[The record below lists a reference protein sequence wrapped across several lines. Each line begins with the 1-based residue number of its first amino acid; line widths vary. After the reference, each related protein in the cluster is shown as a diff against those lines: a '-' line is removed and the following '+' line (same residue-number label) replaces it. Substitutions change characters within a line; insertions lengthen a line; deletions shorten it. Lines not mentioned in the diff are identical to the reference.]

1 MKNDWVRRTTTTTTT
16 LTGYFI
22 VVFFYFQIFLTLA
35 LVSQTGGAVI
45 TTVSQT
51 GSLFVPKSVY
61 LPHELLGEVSADVII
76 VMSSERARTV
86 DQF

>member
-22 VVFFYFQIFLTLA
+22 VVFIYFLTLA
-35 LVSQTGGAVI
+35 LVFQTGGAVI
-45 TTVSQT
+45 TTVSQA

-86 DQF
+86 DRF